1 MVVEETI
8 SVSADVI
15 ATLVTLVTVSNALS
29 ISVEVARSTPSEVI
43 VASRVSRNVEK
54 TVCV

>member
-1 MVVEETI
+1 MVEETI